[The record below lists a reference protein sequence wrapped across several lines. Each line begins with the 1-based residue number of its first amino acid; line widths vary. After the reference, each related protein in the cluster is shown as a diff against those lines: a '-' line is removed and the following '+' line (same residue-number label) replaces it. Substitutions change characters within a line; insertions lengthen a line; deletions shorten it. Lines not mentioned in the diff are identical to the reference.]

1 MPSIPKALSHSIE
14 YYLLRMTEKF
24 ISIIPRFFA
33 LKLGSFAG
41 FIFFLSGIYKNT
53 AVVNM
58 KYTGLWSKKEIDTI
72 LFKLYRNMGRYM
84 IDFLRSSPSAPPYRV
99 HNQHLLTE
107 VLSRKKGTI
116 VLLAHI
122 GNWEMLAEV
131 FGKKLSD
138 LNVIAKRMKNKKVD
152 QWLAC
157 KRSSTGVITIYS
169 EQALRKMLEVIKRNG
184 IVAILIDQHAGKH
197 GTMVPFLGKPAN
209 TVRSVA
215 GIVQKTG
222 CSVLPAYSLMD
233 KDGTYD
239 IIINE
244 ISEPK
249 LEGYTEDQCIE
260 EYQKLHNEI
269 ISKWIK
275 EHPEH
280 YFGWFH
286 KRFRNLIPY

>member
-1 MPSIPKALSHSIE
+1 MPSIPKTLSHSIE
-14 YYLLRMTEKF
+14 YYLLRIIEKS
-24 ISIIPRFFA
+24 ISIIPRFLA

-41 FIFFLSGIYKNT
+41 YIFFLSGIYKKT
-53 AVVNM
+53 AVANM
-58 KYTGLWSKKEIDTI
+58 KHAGFWSDKEIDAI
-72 LFKLYRNMGRYM
+72 VFKLYKNMGRYI
-84 IDFLRSSPSAPPYRV
+84 IDILRTSSSAPPYRV
-99 HNQHLLTE
+99 HNQHILTE
-107 VLSRKKGTI
+107 ALSRKKGTI

-138 LNVIAKRMKNKKVD
+138 LNVIAKRMKNDKVD
-152 QWLAC
+152 QWLAH

-169 EQALRKMLEVIKRNG
+169 EQALRKMIEVIKRNG

-215 GIVQKTG
+215 GIVEKTG
-222 CSVLPAYSLMD
+222 CTVLPAYSLMD
-233 KDGTYD
+233 KDGSYD
-239 IIINE
+239 IIVNE
-244 ISEPK
+244 IPEPQ
-249 LEGYTEDQCIE
+249 LEGETEELRVE

>member
-1 MPSIPKALSHSIE
+1 MPSIPKNLSHAIE
-14 YYLLRMTEKF
+14 YYLLRIIEKF
-24 ISIIPRFFA
+24 ISIIPRYVA
-33 LKLGSFAG
+33 LKLGSIAG
-41 FIFFLSGIYKNT
+41 FIFYLSGIYKKT
-53 AVVNM
+53 VVANM
-58 KYTGLWSKKEIDTI
+58 RHTDFWNEKEINSI
-72 LFKLYRNMGRYM
+72 VFKLYINIGRYM
-84 IDFLRSSPSAPPYRV
+84 IDFLRTYSSAPAHRI
-99 HNQHLLTE
+99 HNQHKLTE
-107 VLSRKKGTI
+107 VLSRNKGTI
-116 VLLAHI
+116 ALLAHI

-131 FGKKLSD
+131 FGRKVPD

-152 QWLAC
+152 QWLAR
-157 KRSSTGVITIYS
+157 KRSRTGVITIYS
-169 EQALRKMLEVIKRNG
+169 EQALRKMIEVIKRNG

-222 CSVLPAYSLMD
+222 CSVLPAYSLMG
-233 KDGTYD
+233 KDGSYD

-244 ISEPK
+244 TSEPQ
-249 LEGYTEDQCIE
+249 LEGNTEEQRIE

>member
-1 MPSIPKALSHSIE
+1 MKH
-14 YYLLRMTEKF
+14 
-24 ISIIPRFFA
+24 
-33 LKLGSFAG
+33 AG
-41 FIFFLSGIYKNT
+41 F
-53 AVVNM
+53 
-58 KYTGLWSKKEIDTI
+58 WSEKEIKSI
-72 LFKLYRNMGRYM
+72 VFKLYKNMGRYI
-84 IDFLRSSPSAPPYRV
+84 IDFLRTNSTAPAYRV
-99 HNQHLLTE
+99 HNQHILTE
-107 VLSRKKGTI
+107 VLSRNKGTI

-131 FGKKLSD
+131 FGKKLPD
-138 LNVIAKRMKNKKVD
+138 LNVIAKRMKNQKVD
-152 QWLAC
+152 QWLAS
-157 KRSSTGVITIYS
+157 KRSRTGVITIYS
-169 EQALRKMLEVIKRNG
+169 EQALRKMIEVIKRNG

-215 GIVQKTG
+215 GIVEKTG
-222 CSVLPAYSLMD
+222 CSVLPAYSLMA

-239 IIINE
+239 IIIIE
-244 ISEPK
+244 TPEPQ
-249 LEGYTEDQCIE
+249 LEGDTENERVE

-269 ISKWIK
+269 ISKWIV